1 MKTNEERSIAVTAMM
16 DMVKFLADAEK
27 AWADDSDDFRY
38 SGNQSA
44 SKIMEAKSEA
54 MGYARRQAEFLLNW
68 IIEEMK

>member
-1 MKTNEERSIAVTAMM
+1 MENKEEMSVAVRAMM

-27 AWADDSDDFRY
+27 AWADDSEDFRY

-54 MGYARRQAEFLLNW
+54 IGYARRQAEFLLDW
-68 IIEEMK
+68 IIGEMK